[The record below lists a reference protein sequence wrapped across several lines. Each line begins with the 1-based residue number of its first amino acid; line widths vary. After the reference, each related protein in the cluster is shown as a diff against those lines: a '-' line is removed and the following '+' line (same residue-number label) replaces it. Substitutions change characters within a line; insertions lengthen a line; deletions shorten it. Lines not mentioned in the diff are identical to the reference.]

1 MNDAVVRP
9 VVVLVPVTVVLP
21 VFPANIPV
29 PTVDTVLIVTDEVV
43 APVTVPFSVKVP
55 NTVPP
60 AKTSTN
66 VPLDM
71 KVVRLVKMRVPVF
84 VAVKAPDTESIPE
97 PVKLESKTAGLAVG
111 VKVEF
116 PVTVPDTDIVS
127 A

>member
-1 MNDAVVRP
+1 MNDAVVGP
-9 VVVLVPVTVVLP
+9 VVVLVPVTVVSP
-21 VFPANIPV
+21 VSPANIPV
-29 PTVDTVLIVTDEVV
+29 PPVNTVSIVMVEVV

-55 NTVPP
+55 NRVPWP
-60 AKTSTN
+60 KTSTN
-66 VPLDM
+66 VPLDLNI
-71 KVVRLVKMRVPVF
+71 VRLVKVMVPVF

-111 VKVEF
+111 VTVEF